1 MRTVGVAR
9 ESVWEL
15 FVLSVKFSVN
25 LKLIGKKKCLF
36 QKLEKYIK

>member
-25 LKLIGKKKCLF
+25 LKLIGKKKMF
-36 QKLEKYIK
+36 IPKT